1 MSRIEFLV
9 GIEMKSPVTAK
20 RHVSG
25 MLLLDKPAGYSSNHA
40 LQKVKRLFRAEK
52 AGHTG
57 TLDPFA
63 TGLLLICLGEATKFS
78 SFGLEG
84 DKRYLATLKLGLTTT
99 TGDIEGETVTRNE
112 VAVAQSDID
121 RILPKFRGTIRQ
133 IPPIYSALKVA
144 GKPMY
149 DYARKGIEVERT
161 AREVEI
167 KRLDCMHF
175 SGDELVIDV
184 SCSKGTYIRTLGEDI
199 GTALG
204 CGAHLSA
211 LRRTA
216 SSALTIEQAVTLE
229 QLDALPETGR
239 DARLL
244 AVDTLLKNI
253 PSIMLESRIVTCLQ
267 QGKVQQAHADW
278 LPGMA
283 AVYDLNGLFIGLVEV
298 TTQRQLI
305 AKRLIAEHATSS
317 VP

>member
-1 MSRIEFLV
+1 M
-9 GIEMKSPVTAK
+9 TASGK
-20 RHVSG
+20 RAISG
-25 MLLLDKPAGYSSNHA
+25 LLLLDKPAGYSSNHA

-99 TGDIEGETVTRNE
+99 TGDIEGEIVTRKE
-112 VAVAQSDID
+112 ITITPSDID
-121 RILPKFRGTIRQ
+121 RILPEFRGAISQ

-149 DYARKGIEVERT
+149 DYARKGIEVERK

-167 KRLDCMHF
+167 KRLECLGF

-199 GTALG
+199 GAALG
-204 CGAHLSA
+204 CGAHLTV

-216 SSALTIEQAVTLE
+216 SSALTIDQAITLERLEAVTE
-229 QLDALPETGR
+229 IER
-239 DARLL
+239 DAMLL
-244 AVDTLLKNI
+244 PVDTLVQKV
-253 PSIMLESRIVTCLQ
+253 PSIMLECRMVTCLQ
-267 QGKVQQAHADW
+267 RGQCQEAHPDW
-278 LPGMA
+278 PPGI
-283 AVYDLNGLFIGLVEV
+283 VRIYDLSSEFIGLAEI
-298 TTQRQLI
+298 TETRQLI
-305 AKRLIAEHATSS
+305 AKRLIAEHGRSS

>member
-1 MSRIEFLV
+1 M
-9 GIEMKSPVTAK
+9 
-20 RHVSG
+20 
-25 MLLLDKPAGYSSNHA
+25 
-40 LQKVKRLFRAEK
+40 
-52 AGHTG
+52 
-57 TLDPFA
+57 
-63 TGLLLICLGEATKFS
+63 LICLGEATKFS

-99 TGDIEGETVTRNE
+99 TGDIEGEIVTRKE
-112 VAVAQSDID
+112 VAVAQSDIN
-121 RILPKFRGTIRQ
+121 RILPKFRGTISQ

-167 KRLDCMHF
+167 KRLDCLHF

-216 SSALTIEQAVTLE
+216 SSALTIEQAITLE
-229 QLDALPETGR
+229 QLDALTETGR

-253 PSIMLESRIVTCLQ
+253 PSIMLESRMVTCLQ

-283 AVYDLNGLFIGLVEV
+283 AVYDSNGLFIGLAEV

>member
-1 MSRIEFLV
+1 MP
-9 GIEMKSPVTAK
+9 PVSGK

-63 TGLLLICLGEATKFS
+63 TGLLPICLGEATKFS

-99 TGDIEGETVTRNE
+99 TGDIEGEILTRKE
-112 VAVAQSDID
+112 VALAQSDID
-121 RILPKFRGTIRQ
+121 RVLPQFRGAISQ

-149 DYARKGIEVERT
+149 DYARRGIEVERKS
-161 AREVEI
+161 REVEI
-167 KRLDCMHF
+167 KRLDCIRF
-175 SGDELVIDV
+175 SGDEVVIDV

-204 CGAHLSA
+204 CGAHLTA

-216 SSALTIEQAVTLE
+216 SSALTIEHAITLE
-229 QLDALPETGR
+229 QLEGLTEIER
-239 DARLL
+239 DTRLL
-244 AVDTLLKNI
+244 PVDTLLKNI
-253 PSIMLESRIVTCLQ
+253 PSIVLESRMVTCLQ
-267 QGKVQQAHADW
+267 QGQVQVAHPDW
-278 LPGMA
+278 FPGMV
-283 AVYDLNGLFIGLVEV
+283 AVYDSNGLFIGLAEV
-298 TTQRQLI
+298 TTKRQLI
-305 AKRLIAEHATSS
+305 AKRLIAEHGTS
-317 VP
+317 

>member
-1 MSRIEFLV
+1 M
-9 GIEMKSPVTAK
+9 TASGK
-20 RHVSG
+20 RAISG
-25 MLLLDKPAGYSSNHA
+25 LLLLDKPAGYSSNHA

-99 TGDIEGETVTRNE
+99 TGDIEGEIVMRKE
-112 VAVAQSDID
+112 VAVTPSDID
-121 RILPKFRGTIRQ
+121 HVLPRFRGVVSQ

-149 DYARKGIEVERT
+149 DYARKGIEVERK

-167 KRLDCMHF
+167 KRLECLGF

-184 SCSKGTYIRTLGEDI
+184 SCSKGSYIRTLGEDI
-199 GTALG
+199 GAALG
-204 CGAHLSA
+204 CGAHLTA

-216 SSALTIEQAVTLE
+216 SSMLTIEQAVTIE
-229 QLDALPETGR
+229 QLEAWSENQR

-244 AVDTLLKNI
+244 AVDTLLKDI
-253 PSIMLESRIVTCLQ
+253 PSIVLETRMVTWLQ
-267 QGKVQQAHADW
+267 QGKMQQAHPDW

-283 AVYDLNGLFIGLVEV
+283 AIYDSTGLFIGLADV

-305 AKRLIAEHATSS
+305 AKRLIAEHARS
-317 VP
+317 